1 MSPPGIHFWNIQKR
15 LVLAPEKMYFR
26 CGKKKKTSFW
36 WFKSTILIVLS
47 ESPLRKKAFR
57 SCRDGQIQYYHLWI
71 YIYILPIS
79 CGWETLNSPNW
90 AWRNIFIPLA
100 PEPPYH
106 WILAATCG
114 HLGMIPQKTFIII
127 VTSQWSHCNLN
138 RNYPMSR
145 SFSH

>member
-26 CGKKKKTSFW
+26 CEKKKKKHHFDGLNPQFW
-36 WFKSTILIVLS
+36 LCYLNPRCGKKRFGVVGMVKSNITIY
-47 ESPLRKKAFR
+47 E
-57 SCRDGQIQYYHLWI
+57 

-114 HLGMIPQKTFIII
+114 HLGMIPHKTFIII

>member
-1 MSPPGIHFWNIQKR
+1 MSPRCPFLKHSKTISVGPW
-15 LVLAPEKMYFR
+15 KMYVR
-26 CGKKKKTSFW
+26 CEKNHHFDGLNPQFWLCCLNPRGKW
-36 WFKSTILIVLS
+36 
-47 ESPLRKKAFR
+47 SPKPFGYW

-71 YIYILPIS
+71 YYILPIS

-100 PEPPYH
+100 PELPYH